1 MVKLIDKMIIKR
13 RHIIVDAED
22 VLHALS
28 VIQSHHP
35 FIPDMAVGK
44 CGWAKSNKWF
54 IHFEC
59 SNKKWELIRHE
70 LEVVR
75 VFSNNDIPNAN
86 FGAVYSTD

>member
-1 MVKLIDKMIIKR
+1 MAKLINKIIIKR

-28 VIQSHHP
+28 VIQSHHSVVP
-35 FIPDMAVGK
+35 EMKVVN
-44 CGWAKSNKWF
+44 CGWAESNKWF

-59 SNKKWELIRHE
+59 SNEKWEL
-70 LEVVR
+70 VR
-75 VFSNNDIPNAN
+75 VFNNSDIPNAN

>member
-1 MVKLIDKMIIKR
+1 MAKLINKMVIRR

-28 VIQSHHP
+28 VIQSHHSVVP
-35 FIPDMAVGK
+35 EMKVGN
-44 CGWAKSNKWF
+44 CGWAETNKWF
-54 IHFEC
+54 IHFDC
-59 SNKKWELIRHE
+59 SNEKWELIRHE

-75 VFSNNDIPNAN
+75 VFNNSDIPNAN